1 MSLSKKSTIIV
12 ENLRKKQMME
22 SISTGKRLDE
32 RSLDETRPIEI
43 ELDVIKKASGSAWV
57 KLGKTEVVAGVK
69 VETGEP
75 FEGLENSGAL
85 IITAEVLPIASPHI
99 EPGPPDE
106 ETIELARV
114 VDRGVRQSEM
124 LELSKLVLVPGK
136 IVYTIFVDCSIINV
150 DGNLLD
156 ATSYAVVA
164 ALTSCKL
171 PVFEIK
177 DDKVVDTG
185 RTQEPPI
192 TTIPVSVTTVK
203 IGDYLLLDPNIEE
216 EACMD
221 ARLTI
226 TTNSKGSIVAMQ
238 KGLKGYFTVDE
249 VKSIAVKAISK
260 GEEIRAKLKELIYHG
275 KKE

>member
-12 ENLRKKQMME
+12 ENLRKKQMRE
-22 SISTGKRLDE
+22 SISAGKRLDE
-32 RSLDETRPIEI
+32 RSLDEIRPLQIEI
-43 ELDVIKKASGSAWV
+43 DVIKKANGSAWV
-57 KLGKTEVVAGVK
+57 KLGKTQVIAGVK

-75 FEGLENSGAL
+75 FEGLENSGAM

-114 VDRGVRQSEM
+114 VDRGVRESEM
-124 LELSKLVLVPGK
+124 LDLSKLVLVPGK

-150 DGNLLD
+150 DGNLFD
-156 ATSYAVVA
+156 ATSYAVVS
-164 ALTSCKL
+164 ALASCKL
-171 PVFEIK
+171 PIFEIK
-177 DDKVVDTG
+177 DDKVVETG
-185 RTQEPPI
+185 KTQEPPI
-192 TTIPVSVTTVK
+192 TTIPVSITTVK
-203 IGDYLLLDPNIEE
+203 IGDYLLLDPNTEE

-249 VKSIAVKAISK
+249 VKGIADKARIK
-260 GEEIRAKLKELIYHG
+260 GEEIRVKLEGLIKVG
-275 KKE
+275 K

>member
-32 RSLDETRPIEI
+32 RSLVETRPIEI

-164 ALTSCKL
+164 ALASCKL

-203 IGDYLLLDPNIEE
+203 IGDYLLLDPNAEE

-249 VKSIAVKAISK
+249 VKSIADKAINK
-260 GEEIRAKLKELIYHG
+260 GEEIRAILKELIHHG